1 MIQPVTVRLGITGK
15 KIRII
20 MQYKKERDN
29 MKRKLIALI
38 LSAAMMMVLSSC
50 ENKKTSDSQKETSDS
65 GTASDWN
72 PDVPEQEEL
81 KSKGCLCGVYYMNYA
96 YDEFS
101 DMKKSREYYEK
112 IFTSTGTLSLF
123 PFLKSIPD
131 DNIVSTP
138 MGSEIYLIIPAD
150 PGAHVDVYLLEMD
163 EESFDVKRKGDP
175 IYSDNRGLPFVL
187 QCNYSDIFS
196 ETEIVITDS
205 NGDELVWSPSVS
217 LRDGKVNTASDDGV
231 YDYTEYAEE
240 DEYAEN

>member
-1 MIQPVTVRLGITGK
+1 
-15 KIRII
+15 
-20 MQYKKERDN
+20 
-29 MKRKLIALI
+29 
-38 LSAAMMMVLSSC
+38 
-50 ENKKTSDSQKETSDS
+50 
-65 GTASDWN
+65 
-72 PDVPEQEEL
+72 
-81 KSKGCLCGVYYMNYA
+81 MNYA